1 MTAKSTTKPEPST
14 AEAADIVVQIAD
26 IVLSQ
31 RKDARPS
38 LSAISRATERA
49 AGLLSFKKREDRIVA
64 ANSAA
69 IAIAKRANLV

>member
-1 MTAKSTTKPEPST
+1 MSVKSNTKPEPST

-31 RKDARPS
+31 KKDARPS

-49 AGLLSFKKREDRIVA
+49 AGLLSFKKRDERTAA